1 MDTAQPTAE
10 GQIRQYAIAL
20 AALAH
25 NGLVFSTDVF
35 DRQRYEQA
43 KQIAADLLALISNDT
58 VEDLQKNVYLEQ
70 GYMTPKVDVRGGVF
84 DEQARI
90 LLIRDRSDE
99 KWTLPGGWCDVLEPP
114 SLAVEREVEE
124 ESGLAVRA
132 SKLVALHDRDV
143 HGHQPAFP
151 YHVYK
156 LFFLCE
162 IVSHGQP
169 SPVETMEVGWF
180 DVEALPEL
188 SSTRVLDTQIRLLHQ
203 HWNKPDL
210 PTMFD

>member
-1 MDTAQPTAE
+1 MDIAQPTTE
-10 GQIRQYAIAL
+10 GQIRQHAIAL
-20 AALAH
+20 AALGH

-35 DRQRYEQA
+35 DRQRYKQA
-43 KQIAADLLALISNDT
+43 KQIAADLLTLISNDT

-84 DEQARI
+84 DEQGRI

-143 HGHQPAFP
+143 QGHQPAFP

-162 IVSHGQP
+162 TISHGRP
-169 SPVETMEVGWF
+169 SPIETMEVGWF
-180 DVEALPEL
+180 DVETLPEL
-188 SSTRVLDTQIRLLHQ
+188 STTRVLDTQIRLLHE
-203 HWNKPDL
+203 HWDKPDL
-210 PTMFD
+210 PTVFD

>member
-1 MDTAQPTAE
+1 MDNAQPTTE
-10 GQIRQYAIAL
+10 TSIRQHAIAL

-43 KQIAADLLALISNDT
+43 QQIAADLLTLITDSN
-58 VEDLQKNVYLEQ
+58 VEDLQKNVFLEN

-84 DEQARI
+84 DDQGRI

-99 KWTLPGGWCDVLEPP
+99 RWTLPGGWCDVLEPP

-124 ESGLAVRA
+124 ESGITVHAT
-132 SKLVALHDRDV
+132 KLVALHDRDV
-143 HGHQPAFP
+143 QGHQPTFP

-162 IVSHGQP
+162 PISHGQP
-169 SPVETMEVGWF
+169 SPVETMEIGWF
-180 DVEALPEL
+180 DIENLPEL
-188 SSTRVLDTQIRLLHQ
+188 STTRVLDTQVRLLQ
-203 HWNKPDL
+203 EHWKKREL
-210 PTMFD
+210 PTVFD

>member
-1 MDTAQPTAE
+1 MDSAQPTAE
-10 GQIRQYAIAL
+10 AQIRQHAIAL

-25 NGLVFSTDVF
+25 NGLVFATDVF

-43 KQIAADLLALISNDT
+43 QQIAANLLALISNST
-58 VEDLQKNVYLEQ
+58 VEDLQKKVFLEK

-84 DEQARI
+84 DDQGRT

-99 KWTLPGGWCDVLEPP
+99 RWTLPGGWCDVLEPP

-124 ESGLAVRA
+124 ESGITVRA

-143 HGHQPAFP
+143 QGHQPAFP

-156 LFFLCE
+156 LFFLCWT
-162 IVSHGQP
+162 ISHGQL
-169 SPVETMEVGWF
+169 STVETMEIGWF
-180 DVEALPEL
+180 DIDNLPEL
-188 SSTRVLDTQIRLLHQ
+188 STTRVLDTQIWLLHE

>member
-1 MDTAQPTAE
+1 MDNAHPTAE
-10 GQIRQYAIAL
+10 AQIRQHAIAL

-25 NGLVFSTDVF
+25 NGLIFATDVF

-43 KQIAADLLALISNDT
+43 GQIAADLLALISNST
-58 VEDLQKNVYLEQ
+58 VENLHKNVFLEN

-84 DEQARI
+84 DDQGRI

-99 KWTLPGGWCDVLEPP
+99 RWTLPGGWCDVLEPP

-124 ESGLAVRA
+124 ESGITVRA
-132 SKLVALHDRDV
+132 TKLAALHDRDV
-143 HGHQPAFP
+143 QGHQPAFP

-162 IVSHGQP
+162 TVSHGQP
-169 SPVETMEVGWF
+169 SPVETMEIGWF
-180 DVEALPEL
+180 DIDNLPEL
-188 SSTRVLDTQIRLLHQ
+188 STTRVLDSQIRLLHD
-203 HWNKPDL
+203 HWNKPEL

>member
-1 MDTAQPTAE
+1 MDIAQPTAE
-10 GQIRQYAIAL
+10 GQIRQHAMAL

-70 GYMTPKVDVRGGVF
+70 GYMTPKVDVRGAVF
-84 DEQARI
+84 DEQGRT

-143 HGHQPAFP
+143 QGHQPAFP

-162 IVSHGQP
+162 IISHGQP

-180 DVEALPEL
+180 DVDALPDL
-188 SSTRVLDTQIRLLHQ
+188 STTRVLDTQIRLLHE

-210 PTMFD
+210 PAVFD